1 MGISAEE
8 PLMQQIRAAQ
18 FFMLRY
24 ETEFTPC
31 TGITAVTRQERRH
44 FKGGVMLA
52 PWCPN
57 LKRSNPQDDPLTNG
71 SLRKTQWKLKVHGL
85 DCRVLTSTDANA
97 PLLFLAVEGRFNG
110 MATPYDLPLTEL
122 KTDSFYFALAVQELL
137 KQAARPQQFVW
148 GGDWETVPA
157 LWLLCDHHR
166 TALTLHNTFDEC
178 LADESQQFGGTF
190 VAFAE
195 KRGTSP
201 FQKTVLEI
209 GLETVDVVT
218 TVNRGF
224 AWGMRH
230 EPIQTRVMAQHL
242 QHLLGRV
249 TGINNAAFSPLNE
262 SLKQLGELYRSDP
275 SAGRRE
281 LFERQAKAREALPP
295 EMREHL
301 ARKVL
306 VVSMGRR
313 VAQKQHD
320 LLVESTRMLLRNDP
334 DLPLFVYFATT
345 PGDPGSAARQ
355 QRIADLQAEFPR
367 NTAFVDGRISNF
379 EALMQAADYNCMPS
393 LYEPHGG
400 AYEGTV
406 VPIARAV
413 DGLAEQ
419 ICAWKPRGRARR
431 MNRLWHERPEAPT
444 GLLFR
449 EGGLPSTPGRLRDL
463 RALLSE
469 SPSPENDLF
478 RAMRDELTKILIRA
492 VDLRLQAPEE
502 YAALAMACLARQQ
515 TGTWQDNLNAL
526 LVLMEDAQVRNGS

>member
-1 MGISAEE
+1 MGKPAEE
-8 PLMQQIRAAQ
+8 PLAQQIRAAQ

-44 FKGGVMLA
+44 FEGGIMLA

-57 LKRSNPQDDPLTNG
+57 LKRSNIKDDPLING
-71 SLRKTQWKLKVHGL
+71 SLRKTGWKFKVNGL
-85 DCRVLTSTDANA
+85 DCQVLASTDAYA

-110 MATPYDLPLTEL
+110 AATPYDLPLTDL
-122 KTDSFYFALAVQELL
+122 KTDTFYFALAVQELL
-137 KQAARPQQFVW
+137 RQVGSPQQFVW

-157 LWLLCDHHR
+157 LWLVHQRHP

-178 LADESQQFGGTF
+178 LAEESEQFGNTF
-190 VAFAE
+190 ADFAE

-201 FQKTVLEI
+201 FQKTALEI
-209 GLETVDVVT
+209 GLETVEVVT

-230 EPIQTRVMAQHL
+230 EPVQTRVMAQHL

-262 SLKQLGELYRSDP
+262 SLKKLGQLYQSNP
-275 SAGRRE
+275 SAGCRE

-295 EMREHL
+295 EISEHL
-301 ARKVL
+301 ADKVL

-320 LLVESTRMLLRNDP
+320 LLVESTRLLFRKNP

-355 QRIADLQAEFPR
+355 QRIAELQAEFPR

-431 MNRLWHERPEAPT
+431 MNRLWHRRSEAPT

-449 EGGLPSTPGRLRDL
+449 EGGLPSTPRRLRDL

-469 SPSPENDLF
+469 SPSPDNGLF
-478 RAMRDELTKILIRA
+478 SAMRDELTQTLRQA
-492 VDLRLQAPEE
+492 VDLRRNAPEE

-515 TGTWQDNLNAL
+515 AGTWQDNLNAL
-526 LVLMEDAQVRNGS
+526 LVLMEEARHEL